1 MKIARKSPELLILL
15 MTVGSAISWAVWLN
29 LLNNFAI
36 DEIDF
41 TGAEMGILQSLRE
54 VPGFLAFT
62 VIFVLAFIRE
72 QKLAYISLALLG
84 GGVILTG
91 FVETNMTFYLA
102 TIIMSIGFHYFET
115 INGSLT
121 LQWIEK
127 DKTAE
132 FLGRVIATRSAASII
147 AFSLVWLLFEQ
158 FQVAYM
164 WLYLIG
170 GGVCIAIV
178 LFCWQHFSL
187 FPEKVTQTKKI
198 ILRKRYW
205 LYYALQFMSG
215 ARRQI
220 FVVFAG
226 FLMVEKFDFTVAEI
240 SLLLL
245 ANAAVNIV
253 VAPKIG
259 RLIHKFGE
267 RKALIFEYVGLTFIF
282 AGYAFVESSYLAV
295 FLYIA
300 DHLFF
305 SIAIALKTYFQ
316 KIADPADIASSA
328 GVSFT
333 INHIA
338 AVFIPVVFGLVW
350 LYSPSLVFLAGAGMA
365 IVSLLLALN
374 MPASPSAG
382 NEVLLG
388 KFA

>member
-253 VAPKIG
+253 IAPKIG
-259 RLIHKFGE
+259 RLIHRFGE

-316 KIADPADIASSA
+316 KIADPSDIASSA

-374 MPASPSAG
+374 MPAKPVAG

-388 KFA
+388 KFS

>member
-91 FVETNMTFYLA
+91 LVETNMTFYLA

-147 AFSLVWLLFEQ
+147 AFSLVWLMFEQ
-158 FQVAYM
+158 FQVAYL
-164 WLYLIG
+164 WLYIDWWRGLY
-170 GGVCIAIV
+170 CDRIV
-178 LFCWQHFSL
+178 LLAAL
-187 FPEKVTQTKKI
+187 FI
-198 ILRKRYW
+198 IPRK
-205 LYYALQFMSG
+205 
-215 ARRQI
+215 
-220 FVVFAG
+220 
-226 FLMVEKFDFTVAEI
+226 
-240 SLLLL
+240 
-245 ANAAVNIV
+245 
-253 VAPKIG
+253 
-259 RLIHKFGE
+259 
-267 RKALIFEYVGLTFIF
+267 
-282 AGYAFVESSYLAV
+282 
-295 FLYIA
+295 
-300 DHLFF
+300 
-305 SIAIALKTYFQ
+305 
-316 KIADPADIASSA
+316 
-328 GVSFT
+328 
-333 INHIA
+333 
-338 AVFIPVVFGLVW
+338 
-350 LYSPSLVFLAGAGMA
+350 
-365 IVSLLLALN
+365 
-374 MPASPSAG
+374 G
-382 NEVLLG
+382 NSD
-388 KFA
+388 